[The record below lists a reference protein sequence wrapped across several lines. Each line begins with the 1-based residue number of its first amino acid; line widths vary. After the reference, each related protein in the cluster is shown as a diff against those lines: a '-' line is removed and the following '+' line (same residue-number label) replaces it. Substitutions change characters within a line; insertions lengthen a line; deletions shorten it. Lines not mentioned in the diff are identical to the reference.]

1 MRSNSFVSVLKW
13 AAYGLSIVI
22 LALGLIAGF
31 SLLSSSSA
39 VQNVLTPFQAIGG
52 GAIVNLI
59 TPYLRGLL
67 SSLGVMTLVVSL
79 ALSLVLFAVGRLLG
93 RNAGLEARLA
103 RLEAIVLDPSP
114 APAD

>member
-1 MRSNSFVSVLKW
+1 MGSNGWLPILKW
-13 AAYGLSIVI
+13 TVYILAVVI
-22 LALGLIAGF
+22 LGLGLIAGF

-39 VQNVLTPFQAIGG
+39 VQNALTPFQAIGG

-59 TPYLRGLL
+59 TPYLRSLL
-67 SSLGVMTLVVSL
+67 SSLGVMTLVISL

-103 RLEAIVLDPSP
+103 RLEAVVLAGSP
-114 APAD
+114 APAN